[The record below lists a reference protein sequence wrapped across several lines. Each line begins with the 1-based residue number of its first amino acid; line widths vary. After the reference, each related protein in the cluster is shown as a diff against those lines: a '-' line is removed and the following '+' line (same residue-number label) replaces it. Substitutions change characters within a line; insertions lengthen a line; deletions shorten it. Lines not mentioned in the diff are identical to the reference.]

1 MKTGAFSLDNSI
13 ALMLISW
20 FCYWLSHIGPQQGFS
35 WLVLFE
41 PIKQDPVQF
50 RCCGKFY
57 SVIEERGGGSSG
69 SRGCA
74 PGTGRGR
81 GCFIRI
87 SSLGRGRGGVLA
99 GPLRLHGSGSRSQ
112 RQTWRLCAPH
122 AAAVLRHRV
131 VCSFCARFQAE
142 LSAQPFH
149 TRNSGL
155 KDLVGGLCTQHPM
168 SK

>member
-81 GCFIRI
+81 GCFIR
-87 SSLGRGRGGVLA
+87 SPAAGRGRGYCRTGA
-99 GPLRLHGSGSRSQ
+99 
-112 RQTWRLCAPH
+112 C
-122 AAAVLRHRV
+122 AAVLLQLRIQCWV
-131 VCSFCARFQAE
+131 
-142 LSAQPFH
+142 QP
-149 TRNSGL
+149 
-155 KDLVGGLCTQHPM
+155 LCTRPDSAILNRGALWGAFAHGLQLKCLMGP
-168 SK
+168 SCAGNPNATR